1 MAITSGFFA
10 SKNGDRRYNNEQFSM
25 LFDGLITDGVF
36 NNIGNRFLVRQTEPA
51 SMNVVVRSGKAW
63 FNHIWLY
70 NTADELRTIAPNAR
84 TGNRID
90 TVAIQIDF
98 ANRVADVVVIQGAYA
113 GNPVPPTLSQGTNQ
127 IWQYPLAYVRVN
139 SGTTAITTS
148 NITDAISKGDCPLV
162 TAVIQNGDFGDLL
175 TPLEAQF
182 KISVD
187 ERIAYWNQEIEAMQ
201 GLIGD
206 DTSTEIL
213 RGMNEIVTPINVTLY
228 ANDWTT
234 PIADEEI
241 YVQEVEVEG
250 MGIGINPILTMAP
263 INFRNVE
270 QQAQYLSDFKYIAT
284 GFAET
289 GAGTVTFKTYGGR
302 PTNDITVSLRMNYV
316 DSEV

>member
-51 SMNVVVRSGKAW
+51 SMSIIVRSGKAW

-70 NTADELRTIAPNAR
+70 NSADESFIIAPNAR
-84 TGNRID
+84 TDNRID

-98 ANRVADVVVIQGAYA
+98 ANRTASIVIVQGAYA
-113 GNPVPPTLSQGTNQ
+113 GNPVPPTLSQGANQ
-127 IWQYPLAYVRVN
+127 IWQYPLAYIRVN
-139 SGTTAITTS
+139 SGVSAITTA

-162 TAVIQNGDFGDLL
+162 TAVIQNGNFSDLL
-175 TPLEAQF
+175 APLEAQF
-182 KISVD
+182 KTSVD
-187 ERIAYWNQEIEAMQ
+187 ERIAYWDQAITAMQ
-201 GLIGD
+201 DLISE
-206 DTSTEIL
+206 DTGTEIL
-213 RGMNEIVTPINVTLY
+213 RGMREIVTPINVTLS
-228 ANDWTT
+228 ANNWTT
-234 PIADEEI
+234 PIAGENI

-250 MGIGINPILTMAP
+250 MDIGINPILTMAP
-263 INFRNVE
+263 TNFANVE
-270 QQAQYLSDFKYIAT
+270 AQAEYLSDFKYIAT

-289 GAGTVTFKTYGGR
+289 GAGTVTFKTYGGH
-302 PTNDITVSLRMNYV
+302 PANDITVSLRMNYV